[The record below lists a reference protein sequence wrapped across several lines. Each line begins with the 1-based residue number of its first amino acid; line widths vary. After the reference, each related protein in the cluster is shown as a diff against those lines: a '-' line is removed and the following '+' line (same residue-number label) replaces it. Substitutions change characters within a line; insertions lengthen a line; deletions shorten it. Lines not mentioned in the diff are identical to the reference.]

1 MNDVLKNLRNYE
13 ILGQSQ
19 TWLEVKPSAQSILN
33 AEAHIKVSYKYPI
46 SFCINTET
54 FPVVVGIAIDI
65 KKLLNYQK
73 RDTAIDSLGPS
84 ALLVHSFLHIVSS
97 S

>member
-1 MNDVLKNLRNYE
+1 MISSKINFGHKILNDILKNLRNYE
-13 ILGQSQ
+13 ILGKSQ

-65 KKLLNYQK
+65 KKTMKLSKEGYHN
-73 RDTAIDSLGPS
+73 
-84 ALLVHSFLHIVSS
+84 
-97 S
+97 